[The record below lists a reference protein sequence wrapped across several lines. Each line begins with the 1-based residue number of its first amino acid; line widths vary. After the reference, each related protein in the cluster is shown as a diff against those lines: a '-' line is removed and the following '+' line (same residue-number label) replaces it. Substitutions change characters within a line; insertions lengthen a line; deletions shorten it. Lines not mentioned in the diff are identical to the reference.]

1 MKYWQFDTV
10 TREVSTVATEALK
23 RGGIFHIP
31 ANAITVRP
39 REPKSGFAV
48 VAFKNKNGTKYIED
62 YRGTLITHK
71 TTYSTK
77 VHSTLGPIPED
88 WTLKPRPLHSYWDS
102 DIGDWII
109 DSASQEREI
118 AESEYQWVQK
128 ELANVDIQLKYH
140 ATGDTKRQQL
150 TAEDWYGYAIALRDY
165 TTTDDA
171 GQPVLVGNTRPIRPT
186 DEG

>member
-1 MKYWQFDTV
+1 MNIRYFLTDDGLI
-10 TREVSTVATEALK
+10 RTEKALK
-23 RGGIFHIP
+23 VNRVDYSAFVELSAQQIEEFVI
-31 ANAITVRP
+31 NAPPEGKQRDGLSWVDLP
-39 REPKSGFAV
+39 V
-48 VAFKNKNGTKYIED
+48 VVT
-62 YRGTLITHK
+62 
-71 TTYSTK
+71 
-77 VHSTLGPIPED
+77 
-88 WTLKPRPLHSYWDS
+88 
-102 DIGDWII
+102 
-109 DSASQEREI
+109 